1 MDRKRFIELIGK
13 YEEDWISDQEYKEL
27 ISLLGNSD
35 SVQDL
40 NKILDRYWDQGSF
53 EKPALIAKT
62 GKSSKKKSS
71 IVKIWGGIAAS
82 IALVIGLY
90 FLIVGKAD
98 FLQGQQELVYRTGF
112 GEKLDIEL
120 DDGSQVTL
128 NANSVLRW
136 TEDWQDNKGRQVVL
150 EGEAFFE
157 VKRQDGIPFTV
168 VTDDVAVEV
177 LGTSFNVD
185 SRESSTRVYLDEGKV
200 NLKLKE
206 IIADPAQEGSAEM
219 KKNNEILLQPGE
231 QVKYSAREKR
241 VEKSEGLSMI
251 TGAAWKLDVLNF
263 KNMQFHEV
271 LDLLRDT
278 YGQSFECSD
287 GKLLSTPMYLGVPYS
302 NWDAVRQALELSLNV
317 KFEKVSDR
325 RYRVKTDGKEKIK
338 HINKDLKK

>member
-1 MDRKRFIELIGK
+1 MD
-13 YEEDWISDQEYKEL
+13 
-27 ISLLGNSD
+27 
-35 SVQDL
+35 V
-40 NKILDRYWDQGSF
+40 YWDHCSF
-53 EKPALIAKT
+53 EKHTLVAKT
-62 GKSSKKKSS
+62 EKSTRKKPS

-90 FLIVGKAD
+90 FLIAGKGD

-120 DDGSQVTL
+120 DDGSQITL

-136 TEDWQDNKGRQVVL
+136 AEDWQDNKDRQVVL

-168 VTDDVAVEV
+168 MTDDVAVEV

-185 SRESSTRVYLDEGKV
+185 SRESSTRVYLDEGKI

-206 IIADPAQEGSAEM
+206 MIPDQTQEGSAEM

-231 QVKYSAREKR
+231 QIKYSAREKK

-271 LDLLRDT
+271 LDLLRDI

-287 GKLLSTPMYLGVPYS
+287 GKLLSTPMYLVVPYS
-302 NWDAVRQALELSLNV
+302 NWEAVRQALELSLNIE
-317 KFEKVSDR
+317 FEEVSTS
-325 RYRVKTDGKEKIK
+325 RYRV
-338 HINKDLKK
+338 NSN